1 MEGGQDYD
9 EDSEE
14 KSNTATTPRRSSTR
28 GNAYRPVTPG
38 QDATLVRAPALEA
51 DDDIPFPKIIRKN
64 RTIMTNGGRT
74 TDGWAASHTR
84 EVPKIIYQ
92 KTATTEDLP
101 DYVMGGGARR
111 ATFDDQTR
119 QQMSR
124 SVMHM
129 FPKIH
134 EALDPKLPGAMP
146 RNEIDEAGSRA
157 G

>member
-1 MEGGQDYD
+1 
-9 EDSEE
+9 
-14 KSNTATTPRRSSTR
+14 
-28 GNAYRPVTPG
+28 
-38 QDATLVRAPALEA
+38 
-51 DDDIPFPKIIRKN
+51 
-64 RTIMTNGGRT
+64 MTNGGRT
-74 TDGWAASHTR
+74 TDGRAASHTR

-92 KTATTEDLP
+92 KTVTTEDLP

-146 RNEIDEAGSRA
+146 QNEINEAGSRGGQDGGA
-157 G
+157 GALLSQKLPKYPRGKVVLELV